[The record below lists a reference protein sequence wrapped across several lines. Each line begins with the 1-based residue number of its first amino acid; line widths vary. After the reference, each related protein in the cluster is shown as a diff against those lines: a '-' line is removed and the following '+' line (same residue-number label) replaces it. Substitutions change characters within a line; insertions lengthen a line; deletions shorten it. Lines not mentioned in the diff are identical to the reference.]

1 VFLAQHSGKVDKSL
15 YLTSEPKSV
24 TAEYLQKLWD
34 FITQHPFDHHRHRY
48 GIQEHKISAAMS
60 CGKNF
65 AVWKTAGSL
74 SADGWH
80 TSDAPNNIIH
90 VRLATGSVVEQMNA
104 HPFAKL
110 HTALTH
116 NGETGNYE
124 ALKQRVEQFNLSPL
138 ATTDTEVAS
147 LKFHLTAD
155 AWEYNEIRQ

>member
-1 VFLAQHSGKVDKSL
+1 
-15 YLTSEPKSV
+15 
-24 TAEYLQKLWD
+24 
-34 FITQHPFDHHRHRY
+34 
-48 GIQEHKISAAMS
+48 MS

-65 AVWKTAGSL
+65 AVWKTAGREIP
-74 SADGWH
+74 WH
-80 TSDAPNNIIH
+80 TPDAPNNIIH
-90 VRLATGSVVEQMNA
+90 IRLATGSVVEQMNA

-116 NGETGNYE
+116 NGETTNYE

-155 AWEYNEIRQ
+155 ALEYD